1 MLKITNKDMNLK
13 AKVMLLVA
21 FLIAASSFNQAAAQQ
36 TALKTNLLYDATT
49 TPNLGLELG
58 IGKKHSMQL
67 YYGLNPW
74 EFDGDN
80 GGKYFKHWML
90 MPEYRYWFC
99 HRFQGSFLGI
109 HALGGEFNAANV
121 ELPFGMY
128 KGLRDHRYEGWY
140 VGGGLTYGYQWVLSR
155 HWNIE
160 TSVGVGAVYAKYDKF
175 ECGECGR
182 QTGKDDTVYLGPTKA
197 VLSLLYMF

>member
-1 MLKITNKDMNLK
+1 MNPRVKRAWLT
-13 AKVMLLVA
+13 ALLAVV
-21 FLIAASSFNQAAAQQ
+21 SSFTQVAAQQ
-36 TALKTNLLYDATT
+36 GAVKTNLLYDATT
-49 TPNLGLELG
+49 TPSLGLEMG

-99 HRFQGSFLGI
+99 HRFQGTFVGL

-121 ELPFGMY
+121 KLPFGLY
-128 KGLRDHRYEGWY
+128 KGLRDQRYEGWY
-140 VGGGLTYGYQWVLSR
+140 TGGGLTYGYQWVLSR
-155 HWNIE
+155 HWNFEAAI
-160 TSVGVGAVYAKYDKF
+160 GAGIIYAKYKQF

-182 QTGKDDTVYLGPTKA
+182 QTGDDDTVYIGPTKA
-197 VLSLLYMF
+197 ALSLVYIF

>member
-1 MLKITNKDMNLK
+1 MNRSV
-13 AKVMLLVA
+13 KVVLLVA
-21 FLIAASSFNQAAAQQ
+21 FLLVSGNFNQVSAQL
-36 TALKTNLLYDATT
+36 AVKTNFLYDATT

-67 YYGLNPW
+67 FYGLNPW

-90 MPEYRYWFC
+90 SPEFRYWFC

-121 ELPFGMY
+121 KLPFGMY
-128 KGLRDHRYEGWY
+128 KELRDHRFEGWY
-140 VGGGLTYGYQWVLSR
+140 AGGGITYGYQWVLSR
-155 HWNIE
+155 HWNFE
-160 TSVGVGAVYAKYDKF
+160 ASVGVGAIYAEYKKF

-182 QTGKDDTVYLGPTKA
+182 QTGKDNTVYVGPTKA
-197 VLSLLYMF
+197 ALSLLYMF